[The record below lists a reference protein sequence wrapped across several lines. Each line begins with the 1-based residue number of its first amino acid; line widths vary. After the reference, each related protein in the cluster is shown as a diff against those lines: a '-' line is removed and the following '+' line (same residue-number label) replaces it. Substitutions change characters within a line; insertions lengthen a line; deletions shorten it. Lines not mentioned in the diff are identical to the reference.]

1 MLHHLRHFVL
11 QLFTIICS
19 LFMLIVIC
27 SAADQWAPNL
37 RVAVFPLEP
46 HSSDTD
52 YGTSSLLE
60 NRTVPYH
67 SHHHHHYDRNPPA
80 GGQSHHYHSKRR
92 LSYDGAND
100 KDNDAFFC
108 SMEQNRAQWA
118 PFGNWSQCSDSCG
131 GCGSRWRTRECRRGH
146 GRCECQ
152 GLDREEE
159 ACNLE
164 VCIYPRKAC
173 CAGRRHTS
181 IDGKFA
187 CERIE
192 NGVQTEVK
200 TKNTP

>member
-1 MLHHLRHFVL
+1 MLHHFRLFVL
-11 QLFTIICS
+11 KLFTIICS
-19 LFMLIVIC
+19 LFMLFAIC
-27 SAADQWAPNL
+27 SEAADQWAPDL
-37 RVAVFPLEP
+37 RVAIFPLEP

-52 YGTSSLLE
+52 YSTSSLLE

-67 SHHHHHYDRNPPA
+67 SHHHHHYD
-80 GGQSHHYHSKRR
+80 H
-92 LSYDGAND
+92 
-100 KDNDAFFC
+100 NDAFFC
-108 SMEQNRAQWA
+108 SMEQNRAHWA
-118 PFGNWSQCSDSCG
+118 PFGNWSECSDSCG

-192 NGVQTEVK
+192 KEEQTEVK